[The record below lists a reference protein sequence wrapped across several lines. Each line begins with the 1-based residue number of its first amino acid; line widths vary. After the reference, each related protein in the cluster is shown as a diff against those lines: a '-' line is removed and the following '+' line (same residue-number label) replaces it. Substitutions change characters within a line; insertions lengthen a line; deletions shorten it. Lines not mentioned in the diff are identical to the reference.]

1 MGDRLLR
8 VSGTVHRQM
17 QVSRGAAGGGEMETD
32 KLIDGGGAAA
42 SSASASAASASAGSA
57 ASSSLSTAPGDA
69 AITVPASSSGASSM
83 PASDAASASASAAP
97 AAAAAATAAPAAA
110 VLSSTPY
117 LAFWIAMS
125 MSVILFNKYL
135 YSRGIFPFPL
145 TLTCLHM
152 AFAALLTHALKAT
165 GRLDVPSFGWPLYAR
180 TVLPIGALFACSLG
194 LSNLAAMRLSVP
206 FVQMCKALTPM
217 VTLAVSVLMQLEKP
231 TTPLAIVVTIMSAGV
246 VLSTLGEIS
255 FEVIGFACQ
264 LGSIVAEASRLVVMQ
279 ALLQAHLPAEAR
291 KNPLVPLALFTPSSC
306 LFLLPVALFYE
317 PLALRV
323 LVSGARVFV
332 PVLLNT
338 ATAFTLNIAVVMLV
352 GATSGLTL
360 TLAGIVKDILLIV
373 TSLFIFEAPIT
384 RVQVLGYL
392 VALYGLNCFNL
403 YKAAMAAT
411 GKVETLAL
419 FREGLTNRPMAGY
432 ALGMVV
438 LSFFAQVNK
447 GT

>member
-1 MGDRLLR
+1 MDHLPR

-17 QVSRGAAGGGEMETD
+17 MQASRGAAAGGGEMETD
-32 KLIDGGGAAA
+32 KLIDGGGASSSAAA
-42 SSASASAASASAGSA
+42 SSAIASASSESASASAASSASSASA
-57 ASSSLSTAPGDA
+57 ASSSFSSTAPGDA
-69 AITVPASSSGASSM
+69 AISMPSGSGAAALTQ
-83 PASDAASASASAAP
+83 PSDGSAAAAAAAPGASASASA
-97 AAAAAATAAPAAA
+97 TPAAA

-152 AFAALLTHALKAT
+152 AFAALLTHALKAA
-165 GRLDVPSFGWPLYAR
+165 GRLDVPSFGWPLYSR

-306 LFLLPVALFYE
+306 IFLLPVALFYE

-323 LVSGARVFV
+323 LASGASVFV

-373 TSLFIFEAPIT
+373 ASLFIFEAPIT
-384 RVQVLGYL
+384 RMQVLVSARGR
-392 VALYGLNCFNL
+392 ASG
-403 YKAAMAAT
+403 AAQSAAQRR
-411 GKVETLAL
+411 LAAP
-419 FREGLTNRPMAGY
+419 RAPRCT
-432 ALGMVV
+432 
-438 LSFFAQVNK
+438 
-447 GT
+447 

>member
-1 MGDRLLR
+1 M
-8 VSGTVHRQM
+8 SGTVHRQM
-17 QVSRGAAGGGEMETD
+17 HAPSGAAEGGELETN
-32 KLIDGGGAAA
+32 KLIDGVG
-42 SSASASAASASAGSA
+42 ASASAQASASALAS
-57 ASSSLSTAPGDA
+57 ASSSSLRADPGDT
-69 AITVPASSSGASSM
+69 AITVPASSAGA
-83 PASDAASASASAAP
+83 PAVPATDVVSALAPAP
-97 AAAAAATAAPAAA
+97 AAAAAAAPAAA

-117 LAFWIAMS
+117 LAFWITMS

-152 AFAALLTHALKAT
+152 AFAALLTHALKAA
-165 GRLDVPSFGWPLYAR
+165 GRLDVPAFGWPLYSR

-206 FVQMCKALTPM
+206 FVQMCKALMPM
-217 VTLAVSVLMQLEKP
+217 VTLAMSVLMQIEKP
-231 TTPLAIVVTIMSAGV
+231 TIPLAIVVTIMSAGV

-255 FEVIGFACQ
+255 FEPIGFACQ
-264 LGSIVAEASRLVVMQ
+264 LGSILAEASRLVVMQ

-323 LVSGARVFV
+323 LASGARVFM
-332 PVLLNT
+332 PVFLNT

-438 LSFFAQVNK
+438 LSVFARANK
-447 GT
+447 DE

>member
-1 MGDRLLR
+1 M
-8 VSGTVHRQM
+8 SGTVHRQM

-69 AITVPASSSGASSM
+69 AITVPASSGGASSM

-97 AAAAAATAAPAAA
+97 GGGAAAAAAAAPAAA

-152 AFAALLTHALKAT
+152 AFAALLTHALKAA
-165 GRLDVPSFGWPLYAR
+165 GRLDVPTFGWPLYAR

-255 FEVIGFACQ
+255 FEPVGFACQ

-323 LVSGARVFV
+323 LASGARVFV
-332 PVLLNT
+332 PVFLNT

>member
-1 MGDRLLR
+1 M
-8 VSGTVHRQM
+8 SGTVHRQM

-69 AITVPASSSGASSM
+69 AITVPASSGGASSM

-97 AAAAAATAAPAAA
+97 GGGAAAAAAAAPAAA

-135 YSRGIFPFPL
+135 YSRGIVPCPL
-145 TLTCLHM
+145 TLTGLHM
-152 AFAALLTHALKAT
+152 AFAALLTHALKAA
-165 GRLDVPSFGWPLYAR
+165 GRLDVPTFGWPLYAR

-255 FEVIGFACQ
+255 FEPVGFACQ
-264 LGSIVAEASRLVVMQ
+264 LGSIVAEASRLGVIQ

-323 LVSGARVFV
+323 LASGARVFV
-332 PVLLNT
+332 PVFLNT